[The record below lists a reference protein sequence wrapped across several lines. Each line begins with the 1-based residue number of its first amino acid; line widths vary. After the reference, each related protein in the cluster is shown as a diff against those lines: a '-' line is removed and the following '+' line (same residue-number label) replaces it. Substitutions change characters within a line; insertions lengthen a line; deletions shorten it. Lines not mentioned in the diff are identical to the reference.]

1 MLSSIRENEGEITV
15 ASDLLQELQ
24 VETFGSME
32 KREKVDFILEQM
44 RLLKV
49 QGDWDKV
56 GIVSKRINMK
66 WLAEA
71 EHEVG
76 VRSTLLHNDRTDAS
90 IQDLKLRFYALMI
103 SYGIQTQKYLD
114 VCKYYRQVY
123 DCPSIASDD
132 AKWPAVLR
140 NVCYFVILAPYDN
153 EQSDLLARVFKDE
166 KLVKLVEIQW
176 VVCSTLA

>member
-71 EHEVG
+71 DFEVCT
-76 VRSTLLHNDRTDAS
+76 SLALMHITTLTLL
-90 IQDLKLRFYALMI
+90 
-103 SYGIQTQKYLD
+103 
-114 VCKYYRQVY
+114 
-123 DCPSIASDD
+123 
-132 AKWPAVLR
+132 
-140 NVCYFVILAPYDN
+140 
-153 EQSDLLARVFKDE
+153 
-166 KLVKLVEIQW
+166 
-176 VVCSTLA
+176 